1 MDLSFSHLAFV
12 IGSPKLTSVQNLIT
26 SSSCF
31 KKFSSIKLH
40 KITTPSLL
48 AEIAQGKFEL
58 G

>member
-1 MDLSFSHLAFV
+1 
-12 IGSPKLTSVQNLIT
+12 VQNLIT